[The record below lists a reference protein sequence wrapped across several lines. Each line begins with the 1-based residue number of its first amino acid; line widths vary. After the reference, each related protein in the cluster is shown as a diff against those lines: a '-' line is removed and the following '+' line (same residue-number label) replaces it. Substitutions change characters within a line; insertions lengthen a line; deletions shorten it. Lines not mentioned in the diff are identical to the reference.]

1 MCRRT
6 EKIGRSVVQGPRWAV
21 LRPEVGDLAGE
32 EIQGALLHNDD
43 FTTRE
48 FVVQV
53 LVSVFHKGLAEA
65 TELMWQ
71 VHRKGVGVADI
82 FPREIAETKVATVV
96 ALAREAEFPLR
107 VSMEPES

>member
-1 MCRRT
+1 MSGTSPPGTVTIVQERVRT
-6 EKIGRSVVQGPRWAV
+6 RVQPPPMYRV
-21 LRPEVGDLAGE
+21 
-32 EIQGALLHNDD
+32 LLHNDD
-43 FTTRE
+43 FTTKE

-71 VHRKGVGVADI
+71 VHRKGIGVAGV
-82 FPREIAETKVATVV
+82 FPREVAETKIATVV

-107 VSMEPES
+107 VSMEPEP

>member
-1 MCRRT
+1 MSTVNPGSITTVQERT
-6 EKIGRSVVQGPRWAV
+6 RTRAQTPPMYRV
-21 LRPEVGDLAGE
+21 
-32 EIQGALLHNDD
+32 LLHNDD
-43 FTTRE
+43 FTTKE

-71 VHRKGVGVADI
+71 VHRKGVGVAGV
-82 FPREIAETKVATVV
+82 FPREIAETKVATVD

-107 VSMEPES
+107 VSMEPEP

>member
-1 MCRRT
+1 MSMATPGSIITVQERART
-6 EKIGRSVVQGPRWAV
+6 RVQQPPMYRV
-21 LRPEVGDLAGE
+21 
-32 EIQGALLHNDD
+32 LLHNDD

-53 LVSVFHKGLAEA
+53 LVTVFHKGLAEA

-71 VHRKGVGVADI
+71 VHRKGIGVAGV
-82 FPREIAETKVATVV
+82 FSREVAETKVATVT

-107 VSMEPES
+107 VSMEPEP